1 MVTTRR
7 SAAAENNEQPSLPK
21 PAVESHS
28 KKQDNQGHDHHDEYE
43 FFGPHGPA
51 LLIFVLPAV
60 VYGLFLACNQA
71 DCLSVWPTLHIP
83 SSLKALPE
91 SLTLFSWEAML
102 VFGGWFGGLALLHLI
117 LPGKRVQGAPLPNGS
132 RLTYKLNA
140 FLLLVLTYGAA
151 LYFGFVTK
159 QLNLSWLHAH
169 GLELLTASVL
179 FSTALSIGL
188 YVASFREGALLSG
201 HGSSGYPWYD
211 FWMGR
216 ELNPRTGM
224 FDWKEFCEMYPG
236 LIGWVIINLGMAH
249 KQYMDIGRV
258 TNSMVLVNVFQLYY
272 VVDALWNEPSILST
286 MDITTDGF
294 GYMLAFGDLAWVP
307 FVFSCS
313 SRYLADYPMD
323 LSAAGVAAVL
333 AVKLLGYFIF
343 RGANGQKDTFRRNPD
358 HPSVSHL
365 KTMPTARGTKLIV
378 SGWWGMSRHI
388 NYLGDWIMGVA
399 WCMPCGLA
407 GLWSI
412 IPYFY
417 CIYFATLLIHRE
429 RRDDAA
435 CRKKYGR
442 DWDKYCAMVKY
453 RIVPYIY

>member
-1 MVTTRR
+1 
-7 SAAAENNEQPSLPK
+7 
-21 PAVESHS
+21 
-28 KKQDNQGHDHHDEYE
+28 E

-51 LLIFVLPAV
+51 LLILVLPAV

-91 SLTLFSWEAML
+91 SLTLFSWEAMG
-102 VFGGWFGGLALLHLI
+102 VFGAWFGGLALLHLI
-117 LPGKRVQGAPLPNGS
+117 LPGKRVQGAPLPDGS
-132 RLTYKLNA
+132 RLTYKLN
-140 FLLLVLTYGAA
+140 GALRNGTLKA
-151 LYFGFVTK
+151 M
-159 QLNLSWLHAH
+159 
-169 GLELLTASVL
+169 SVYWPHL
-179 FSTALSIGL
+179 QAQW
-188 YVASFREGALLSG
+188 EGAMLSG

-216 ELNPRTGM
+216 ELNPRTGT

-258 TNSMVLVNVFQLYY
+258 TNSMVLVNAFQLYY

-333 AVKLLGYFIF
+333 AVKLLGYYIF

-358 HPSVSHL
+358 HPSVAHL
-365 KTMPTARGTKLIV
+365 KTMPTTRGTKLII

-407 GLWSI
+407 GLYSI

-453 RIVPYIY
+453 RIVPYVY